1 MIQKK
6 VLQEALTNFYLIMDN
21 LNYDFAADKAR
32 EMLQTERIELL
43 STTDQNDF
51 DDEYQ
56 ITLYYIITDHIF
68 IYRVRPTIYNLDLY
82 KDKIVS
88 FDTTYLSEYNQF
100 EQYLNQFMALKTND
114 PEAANDKL
122 RNEHGFDLNTFE
134 DNMLEQNN
142 NAPFNTWRE
151 CIQTMRS
158 SNEDEMR
165 KAIIAYLTYTES
177 DEWLTDLLYECPDI
191 INPNIESIL
200 MSKPEQLP
208 D

>member
-6 VLQEALTNFYLIMDN
+6 VLQEALTNFYQIMDN

-88 FDTTYLSEYNQF
+88 FDTTYLSEWLY
-100 EQYLNQFMALKTND
+100 
-114 PEAANDKL
+114 
-122 RNEHGFDLNTFE
+122 
-134 DNMLEQNN
+134 
-142 NAPFNTWRE
+142 PFH
-151 CIQTMRS
+151 
-158 SNEDEMR
+158 
-165 KAIIAYLTYTES
+165 L
-177 DEWLTDLLYECPDI
+177 
-191 INPNIESIL
+191 
-200 MSKPEQLP
+200 
-208 D
+208 